1 MTEGPL
7 KRAPEL
13 TRLLSRVKGMR
24 LDAQGLVEGVLSGRH
39 RSPHQGVSIEFADHM
54 EYTPG
59 DDLRTIDWRVYG
71 RTDKLYIKRFLHETD
86 LTARI
91 LVDSS
96 GSMAYGDEHSMKYRA
111 AAVFALALS
120 YLLLRQGDRVEIM
133 AASNT
138 LKARVPARPGL
149 GHFRAIAD
157 LLENTTPEGET
168 DLGMVLDGEVERT
181 GRRRLV
187 VVLSDGFED
196 PDLLFAPLRAL
207 KARGCS
213 VLFLHV
219 VHQDEMDFP
228 FDGVRDFRSL
238 EDDGRLVT
246 EPHLIRNIYLD
257 RMGKHVDSI
266 VGHAKRSG
274 IMYQRMNTVEGLE
287 KAFFELLRRGLT

>member
-1 MTEGPL
+1 
-7 KRAPEL
+7 
-13 TRLLSRVKGMR
+13 MR

-39 RSPHQGVSIEFADHM
+39 RSPHQGVSIEFADHK

-59 DDLRTIDWRVYG
+59 DDLRTIDWRVFG

-91 LVDSS
+91 MVDSS
-96 GSMAYGDEHSMKYRA
+96 GSMAYGDGETMKYRA
-111 AAVFALALS
+111 AGVFALALS
-120 YLLLRQGDRVEIM
+120 YLLLRQGDRVEIL
-133 AASNT
+133 AASDS
-138 LKARVPARPGL
+138 LRARVPARPGL

-157 LLENTTPEGET
+157 LLESHAPEGQT
-168 DLGMVLDGEVERT
+168 DLGAVLDGEVERT

-187 VVLSDGFED
+187 VVLSDGLED

-213 VLFLHV
+213 VLFMHVLHE
-219 VHQDEMDFP
+219 DELDFP

-238 EDDGRLVT
+238 EDAGRLVT

-257 RMGKHVDSI
+257 RMGKHLESI
-266 VGHAKRSG
+266 ISHAKRSG

-287 KAFFELLRRGLT
+287 RAFFELLRKGLS